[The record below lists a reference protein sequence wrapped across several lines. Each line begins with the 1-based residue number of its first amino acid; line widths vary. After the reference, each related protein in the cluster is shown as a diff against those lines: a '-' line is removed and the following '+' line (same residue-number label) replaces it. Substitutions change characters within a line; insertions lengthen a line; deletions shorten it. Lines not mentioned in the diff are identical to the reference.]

1 MTGDA
6 FTRLRGVWQGERHAG
21 EQASERR
28 ARAPECVRDVRV
40 STPPFTDPPH
50 TICRVNASL
59 PIDSFSQSGA
69 ILPEPA
75 LNGAS
80 SAADV
85 AKRRQIRA
93 LPDHLVNQIA
103 AGEVIERPAAALK
116 ELIENSVDAGAR
128 SVEVELKAGGTA
140 FLQVTDDGHG
150 IAREDLSLALARHAT
165 SKIASLDDLESVG
178 SFGFRGEAL
187 ASIASV
193 SRLSLTSRTIDAES
207 ALRVRAEGGSVHP
220 SEPVSARQGTTVS
233 VAELFFNTPARRRFL
248 KTEATEFA
256 HCLEAVKRAALAR
269 PDVAFQL
276 KHNDRV
282 VFRAP
287 LQNRADRV
295 AEVLSRDWFAAANRV
310 EVVGGMLSVE
320 GYVLRPNSSVPNRDA
335 QHLFVNGRWVR
346 DRVVLHAIRD
356 ALRDQMHGASA
367 PSFVLSLTL
376 DPRAVDVNVHPA
388 KTEVRFRD
396 SQAVH
401 QFVRRAVER
410 SLAGSVSAETAASA
424 APKLLGQTIEVST
437 PVQAPNRG
445 FTYSPSTRPLDFKVS
460 ERLTSYLFGGDRLHD
475 GAQTPVSGDASAPT
489 IANTYPEN
497 AGIVS
502 PANTEPLNNAPL
514 PSGDHPLGFALAQL
528 HGIYILAQNAEG
540 LVLVDMHAAHERIVF
555 EKLRASG
562 IGANTSVATQR
573 LLIPSVMQASA
584 KEIAN
589 VEAHRDALSS
599 LGFDVS
605 VTSPQTLAI
614 RSVPSLLA
622 DAGVEALVRSVL
634 AEFDELGVSA
644 TVETARDEL
653 LSTMACHAA
662 VRANRSLTVA
672 EMNSLLREMEATERS
687 GQCNHGRPTWYQL
700 SMKALDSLF
709 MRGR

>member
-1 MTGDA
+1 M
-6 FTRLRGVWQGERHAG
+6 
-21 EQASERR
+21 
-28 ARAPECVRDVRV
+28 
-40 STPPFTDPPH
+40 
-50 TICRVNASL
+50 NASL

-80 SAADV
+80 SGSGV

-128 SVEVELKAGGTA
+128 SVEVELKAGGTTL
-140 FLQVTDDGHG
+140 LQVTDDGHG
-150 IAREDLSLALARHAT
+150 IAREDLALALARHAT
-165 SKIASLDDLESVG
+165 SKIATLDDLESVG

-193 SRLSLTSRTIDAES
+193 SRLSLTSRTADAES
-207 ALRVRAEGGSVHP
+207 ALRVRAEGGSLHP

-256 HCLEAVKRAALAR
+256 HCLEALKRAALAR

-287 LQNRADRV
+287 PQSRAERV
-295 AEVLSRDWFAAANRV
+295 AEVLAREWFAAANRV
-310 EVVGGMLSVE
+310 EVIGGMLSVE
-320 GYVLRPNSSVPNRDA
+320 GYVLRPNSNVPNRDA

-410 SLAGSVSAETAASA
+410 ALAASASAETATSA
-424 APKLLGQTIEVST
+424 APKLLGQSIEVSA
-437 PVQAPNRG
+437 PVQAPARG
-445 FTYSPSTRPLDFKVS
+445 FAYQPSTRPLNFKVS
-460 ERLTSYLFGGDRLHD
+460 EQLTSYLFGGARADERTTSERTHTPATESVVASNVID
-475 GAQTPVSGDASAPT
+475 AGVDNRSVAAPAQPLSTAS
-489 IANTYPEN
+489 
-497 AGIVS
+497 
-502 PANTEPLNNAPL
+502 L
-514 PSGDHPLGFALAQL
+514 PSGEHPLGFALAQL

-540 LVLVDMHAAHERIVF
+540 LVLIDMHAAHERIVF

-562 IGANTSVATQR
+562 VGGSTSVATQR
-573 LLIPSVMQASA
+573 LLIPSVMQVSA

-589 VEAHRDALSS
+589 VEAHRDALTS

-605 VTSPQTLAI
+605 VTGPQTLAI

-672 EMNSLLREMEATERS
+672 EMNALLREMEATERS

>member
-1 MTGDA
+1 M
-6 FTRLRGVWQGERHAG
+6 
-21 EQASERR
+21 
-28 ARAPECVRDVRV
+28 
-40 STPPFTDPPH
+40 
-50 TICRVNASL
+50 NATL
-59 PIDSFSQSGA
+59 PKESFSQSSA
-69 ILPEPA
+69 IVPEPA
-75 LNGAS
+75 SNGAL
-80 SAADV
+80 SAAPV
-85 AKRRQIRA
+85 AERRQIRA

-116 ELIENSVDAGAR
+116 ELIENAVDAGAR
-128 SVEVELKAGGTA
+128 TVEIELKAGGTA
-140 FLQVTDDGHG
+140 LLQVTDDGGG
-150 IAREDLSLALARHAT
+150 IAGEELPLALARHAT
-165 SKIASLDDLESVG
+165 SKIATLDDLESVG

-193 SRLSLTSRTIDAES
+193 SRLSLTSRTAFAES
-207 ALRVRAEGGSVHP
+207 ALRIRAEGGSVYP

-287 LQNRADRV
+287 AQARADRV
-295 AEVLSRDWFAAANRV
+295 AEVLSRDWFAASNRV
-310 EVVGGMLSVE
+310 EVIGAMLSVE
-320 GYVLRPNSSVPNRDA
+320 GYVLRPNSSVSNRDA

-410 SLAGSVSAETAASA
+410 ALAASVSSESAASA
-424 APKLLGQTIEVST
+424 APKLFGMQIDVSPPVSPQTS
-437 PVQAPNRG
+437 ASG
-445 FTYSPSTRPLDFKVS
+445 FAYQPRTSSFDFKVS
-460 ERLTSYLFGGDRLHD
+460 ERTTAFVFG
-475 GAQTPVSGDASAPT
+475 
-489 IANTYPEN
+489 ANTQREDSQPISGESSGGPLT
-497 AGIVS
+497 ASTDS
-502 PANTEPLNNAPL
+502 PQATSAAL
-514 PSGDHPLGFALAQL
+514 PAGDHPLGFALAQL
-528 HGIYILAQNAEG
+528 HGVYILAQNAQG
-540 LVLVDMHAAHERIVF
+540 LVLIDMHAAHERIVF
-555 EKLRASG
+555 EKLRASSLG
-562 IGANTSVATQR
+562 SDANIATQR

-584 KEIAN
+584 KEIGN
-589 VEAHRDALSS
+589 VEQHRDALSS

-605 VTSPQTLAI
+605 VTGPQTLAI

-644 TVETARDEL
+644 TIDSARDEL

-662 VRANRSLTVA
+662 VRANRALTVA
-672 EMNSLLREMEATERS
+672 EMNALLREMEATERS

-700 SMKALDSLF
+700 TMKELDSLF

>member
-1 MTGDA
+1 
-6 FTRLRGVWQGERHAG
+6 
-21 EQASERR
+21 
-28 ARAPECVRDVRV
+28 
-40 STPPFTDPPH
+40 
-50 TICRVNASL
+50 VNAPLSL
-59 PIDSFSQSGA
+59 DTSLQSPA
-69 ILPEPA
+69 ILPEAA
-75 LNGAS
+75 LRLAV
-80 SAADV
+80 SAMGV
-85 AKRRQIRA
+85 AERRQIKA

-116 ELIENSVDAGAR
+116 ELIENAIDAGANAID
-128 SVEVELKAGGTA
+128 VELKAGGTA
-140 FLQVTDDGHG
+140 LLQVTDDGHG
-150 IAREDLSLALARHAT
+150 IARDDLALALARHAT
-165 SKIASLDDLESVG
+165 SKIATLDDLEAVG

-193 SRLSLTSRTIDAES
+193 SRLSLTSRTAQSES
-207 ALRVRAEGGSVHP
+207 ALRIRAEGGVLHEV
-220 SEPVSARQGTTVS
+220 EPVSARNGTTVS

-282 VFRAP
+282 SLRVTT
-287 LQNRADRV
+287 QSHDERV
-295 AEVLSRDWFAAANRV
+295 ADVLSREWLAAAARV
-310 EVVGGMLSVE
+310 DVVGGAINIA
-320 GYVLRPNSSVPNRDA
+320 GFVLRPNSSVLNRDA

-367 PSFVLSLTL
+367 PSFVLALTL
-376 DPRAVDVNVHPA
+376 DPRGVDVNVHPA
-388 KTEVRFRD
+388 KTEVRFRE

-410 SLAGSVSAETAASA
+410 ALSTSASTETAASA
-424 APKLLGQTIEVST
+424 ASK
-437 PVQAPNRG
+437 
-445 FTYSPSTRPLDFKVS
+445 
-460 ERLTSYLFGGDRLHD
+460 LFGTHIDL
-475 GAQTPVSGDASAPT
+475 PVSAPT
-489 IANTYPEN
+489 QSAFRYPPRPAPQDFRVAERITPYFFSAATAPPPGSSHASEIAQKN
-497 AGIVS
+497 AASFSSGI
-502 PANTEPLNNAPL
+502 TTNATL
-514 PSGDHPLGFALAQL
+514 DDLALGFALAQL
-528 HGIYILAQNAEG
+528 HGIYILAQNAQG
-540 LVLVDMHAAHERIVF
+540 LVLIDMHAAHERIVF
-555 EKLRASG
+555 EKLR
-562 IGANTSVATQR
+562 TSSVGDAAVVPTQR

-584 KEIAN
+584 KEIAA
-589 VEAHRDALSS
+589 VESHRDALAT
-599 LGFDVS
+599 LGFDLS
-605 VTSPQTLAI
+605 VTGSATLAI
-614 RSVPSLLA
+614 RSVPTLLA

-644 TVETARDEL
+644 TIDTARDEL

-672 EMNSLLREMEATERS
+672 EMNALLREMEATERS

-700 SMKALDSLF
+700 TLKELDTLF

>member
-1 MTGDA
+1 MC
-6 FTRLRGVWQGERHAG
+6 
-21 EQASERR
+21 
-28 ARAPECVRDVRV
+28 AP
-40 STPPFTDPPH
+40 PLFHPPH
-50 TICRVNASL
+50 TIWRVNATL
-59 PIDSFSQSGA
+59 PKESFSQSSV
-69 ILPEPA
+69 IVPEA
-75 LNGAS
+75 ASNGAL
-80 SAADV
+80 SAAAV
-85 AKRRQIRA
+85 AERRQIRA

-140 FLQVTDDGHG
+140 LLQVTDDGGG
-150 IAREDLSLALARHAT
+150 IAGEDLPLALARHAT
-165 SKIASLDDLESVG
+165 SKIATLDDLESVA

-193 SRLSLTSRTIDAES
+193 SRLSLTSRTADGLS
-207 ALRVRAEGGSVHP
+207 ALRVRAEGGSLHP

-248 KTEATEFA
+248 KTETTEFA

-269 PDVAFQL
+269 SDVAFQV

-287 LQNRADRV
+287 AQARADRV

-310 EVVGGMLSVE
+310 EVIGGMLSVE

-346 DRVVLHAIRD
+346 DRIVLHAIRD

-410 SLAGSVSAETAASA
+410 ALASGVSSESAASA
-424 APKLLGQTIEVST
+424 AQKLFGQQIDVSA
-437 PVQAPNRG
+437 PVQAPRG
-445 FTYSPSTRPLDFKVS
+445 FTYQPRTESLDLKVS
-460 ERLTSYLFGGDRLHD
+460 ERATSFLFGA
-475 GAQTPVSGDASAPT
+475 GANSLQRTESA
-489 IANTYPEN
+489 E
-497 AGIVS
+497 
-502 PANTEPLNNAPL
+502 EPHPRPNPPLEGEGARFAPL
-514 PSGDHPLGFALAQL
+514 QGEGAAVAPESAAPAQANARDALSNAIVNSSANKAPLGFALAQL
-528 HGIYILAQNAEG
+528 HGVYILAQNTQG
-540 LVLVDMHAAHERIVF
+540 LVLIDMHAAHERIVF
-555 EKLRASG
+555 EKLRTSG
-562 IGANTSVATQR
+562 LGSDTNIATQR

-584 KEIAN
+584 KEIGN
-589 VEAHRDALSS
+589 VEQHRDALSN

-605 VTSPQTLAI
+605 VTGPQTLAI

-644 TVETARDEL
+644 TIDSARDEL

-662 VRANRSLTVA
+662 VRANRALTVA
-672 EMNSLLREMEATERS
+672 EMNALLREMEATERS

-700 SMKALDSLF
+700 TMKELDSLF